1 MTRKTTQDRLLDAAE
16 ELFAVQ
22 GIAAVSL
29 RQITSEAGANLA
41 AVHYHFG
48 SKRDLV
54 LAVFKRRIEPIN
66 AERLRR
72 LDALQ
77 AAADAPV
84 LEDLLRVFL
93 EPALAFV
100 AEGPRTFFQLVGR
113 AHAEPDEAL
122 KLDLMSNFGEVARRF
137 LDAFCAA
144 VPEVA
149 RDEMTWRLHFL
160 VGSMVH
166 LLINEV
172 ALVVIS
178 QGDCDPSDPTGS
190 ALERLVA
197 FGAAGLRAP
206 VPESV
211 R

>member
-1 MTRKTTQDRLLDAAE
+1 MSRPSTRQRLLDTAE
-16 ELFAVQ
+16 ELFAVN
-22 GIAAVSL
+22 GIDAVSL
-29 RQITSEAGANLA
+29 RQLTSEAGANLA

-66 AERLRR
+66 ARRLEC

-77 AAADAPV
+77 AGDAAPELDEV
-84 LEDLLRVFL
+84 LRAFL
-93 EPALAFV
+93 EPALSYGAT
-100 AEGPRTFFQLVGR
+100 GPRTFFQLVGR

-122 KLDLMSNFGEVARRF
+122 KIDLMSNFGEVARRF
-137 LDAFCAA
+137 LDAVCAA
-144 VPEVA
+144 VPDVP
-149 RDEMTWRLHFL
+149 RDELCWRMHFL

-178 QGDCDPSDPTGS
+178 DGRCDPNDPAG
-190 ALERLVA
+190 ALDRLVA
-197 FGAAGLRAP
+197 YAAAGLRAP